1 MDAHYGGSPST
12 GHVNSPVTSAATPPS
27 SCDRSPDLQLIPR
40 DNQFY
45 DLFSQVASR
54 MSGSAALLHELFKDP
69 RKLEQNVAQIK
80 TLEHEADNLT
90 HDTIDRINRTFVT
103 PFDRE
108 DIHALAGHLDE
119 VVDLIDG
126 CARRV
131 SIFHIKESRQHGVI
145 LSEVLVRATRCIEE
159 TVKKMKDPKAVTAA
173 NRQLKMLEEEGDAL
187 YHEAVEKL
195 FISTTDAIEVMKWK
209 ELFDKLEDAIDQCE
223 DVGNTLQSIALK
235 NA

>member
-1 MDAHYGGSPST
+1 M
-12 GHVNSPVTSAATPPS
+12 
-27 SCDRSPDLQLIPR
+27 QLIPR

-45 DLFSQVASR
+45 DLFAQVANR
-54 MSGSAALLHELFKDP
+54 MSGSATLLHELFKDP
-69 RKLEQNVAQIK
+69 KKLDQNVAQIK

-108 DIHALAGHLDE
+108 DIHSLAGHLDE

-126 CARRV
+126 TARRV
-131 SIFHIKESRQHGVI
+131 SIFHISESKPQAVI
-145 LSEVLVRATRCIEE
+145 LSEVLMRATRCIED
-159 TVKKMKDPKAVTAA
+159 TVKKMKDPKVVTAG

-195 FISTTDAIEVMKWK
+195 FSTSTDPIEVIKWK
-209 ELFDKLEDAIDQCE
+209 ELYDKLEDAIDQCE
-223 DVGNTLQSIALK
+223 DVGNALQSIALK
-235 NA
+235 NS